1 MRLLLLCAFTVVMSS
16 PLVAQRAKRGCP
28 EISVDSV
35 QAGEPVYLACQ
46 VDREAK
52 PRGIAPRIDWSPSPS
67 ELRDGSCFRAEYQ
80 FVVDTLGI
88 PDVRT
93 VRDVGS
99 TTSSFQ
105 QAARDAIPR
114 LRYSPAL
121 RNGTP
126 VRQLV
131 SHTQSAAI
139 RRVITSSPAGSPPS
153 TRPPRC

>member
-1 MRLLLLCAFTVVMSS
+1 MRLFCLCAFAVLVTN
-16 PLVAQRAKRGCP
+16 PLGAQRSKRGCP
-28 EISVDSV
+28 EIAPDSV
-35 QAGEPVYLACQ
+35 PGGNTVYLACQ

-52 PRGIAPRIDWSPSPS
+52 PRGFAPRVDWSPPTSDI
-67 ELRDGSCFRAEYQ
+67 RDGSCFRADYE

-88 PDVRT
+88 PELGT
-93 VRDVGS
+93 IRDVGATNS
-99 TTSSFQ
+99 GFQ

-131 SHTQSAAI
+131 SYSQSVGI
-139 RRVITSSPAGSPPS
+139 RRVISSSPSGGPPP
-153 TRPPRC
+153 RPPRC